1 MKLFS
6 KRKNNTAH
14 SDETEAIPVTEQGFI
29 KHANRIY
36 HRLLYDTET
45 AELVINYQLDGFNGE
60 YYSLFKT
67 KNGRWFKCQREM
79 RVFNHVYQG
88 EHIREITTRYFDI
101 VPMDEDY
108 AKRIIGDRDIGKYL
122 SLWGDEVE
130 EA

>member
-6 KRKNNTAH
+6 KHKKNMT
-14 SDETEAIPVTEQGFI
+14 DFETKVIPVTEQKNI

-36 HRLLYDTET
+36 HRLLYNTET
-45 AELVINYQLDGFNGE
+45 AELVINYQLDGFYDE

-67 KNGRWFKCQREM
+67 ENGRWFKCQRE
-79 RVFNHVYQG
+79 VTISNHVYQD
-88 EHIREITTRYFDI
+88 EHIRQITIRYFDI

-108 AKRIIGDRDIGKYL
+108 AKRIIGDRNIGKYL

-130 EA
+130 KA

>member
-6 KRKNNTAH
+6 KHKKNMA
-14 SDETEAIPVTEQGFI
+14 DFETKVIPATEQKFI

-45 AELVINYQLDGFNGE
+45 AEFVINYQLDGFGDE

-79 RVFNHVYQG
+79 RISNHVYQG
-88 EHIREITTRYFDI
+88 KHIREITTRYFDI